1 MGELIPRAH
10 LHLTHRRFPHDP
22 HPKKREWV
30 VKIYFKRQVK
40 DMSKK
45 KEIDKDRLVNNEINR
60 LTKLFKDIDRNKRLT
75 AKGLIE
81 EAAYMKITLQE
92 LKVEIDKHG
101 PIDEMPQGDYSI
113 LREHPA
119 LKSYNTMVQRYT
131 NIIDKLTNLHPK
143 EEIKKEVDDGFEDFV
158 MMK

>member
-1 MGELIPRAH
+1 
-10 LHLTHRRFPHDP
+10 
-22 HPKKREWV
+22 
-30 VKIYFKRQVK
+30 
-40 DMSKK
+40 MSKK

-101 PIDEMPQGDYSI
+101 PIDEMPQGEYSI

-143 EEIKKEVDDGFEDFV
+143 EEMKKEVDDGFEDFV

>member
-1 MGELIPRAH
+1 MSE
-10 LHLTHRRFPHDP
+10 
-22 HPKKREWV
+22 KKNIE
-30 VKIYFKRQVK
+30 
-40 DMSKK
+40 
-45 KEIDKDRLVNNEINR
+45 KDRLVNNEIKR
-60 LTKLFKDIDRNKRLT
+60 LTGLFKDIERNKRLT
-75 AKGLIE
+75 AKGLVE
-81 EAAYMKITLQE
+81 EAAYMRITLQE
-92 LKVEIDKHG
+92 LKKEIDKEG

-143 EEIKKEVDDGFEDFV
+143 KEIKKEVDDGFEDFV

>member
-1 MGELIPRAH
+1 
-10 LHLTHRRFPHDP
+10 
-22 HPKKREWV
+22 
-30 VKIYFKRQVK
+30 
-40 DMSKK
+40 MSKK
-45 KEIDKDRLVNNEINR
+45 TEISKDVLVEKEIER
-60 LTKLFKDIDRNKRLT
+60 LTALFKDIDKNKRLT

-81 EAAYMKITLQE
+81 EAAYMRITLQE
-92 LKVEIDKHG
+92 LKKEIDKHG

-143 EEIKKEVDDGFEDFV
+143 EVKVVEEDDGFNEFISSRQD
-158 MMK
+158 

>member
-1 MGELIPRAH
+1 
-10 LHLTHRRFPHDP
+10 
-22 HPKKREWV
+22 
-30 VKIYFKRQVK
+30 
-40 DMSKK
+40 MSKK
-45 KEIDKDRLVNNEINR
+45 KEVDKDTLVKNEINR
-60 LTKLFKDIDRNKRLT
+60 LTKLFKDVDRNKRLT

-81 EAAYMKITLQE
+81 EAAYMRITLQE

-143 EEIKKEVDDGFEDFV
+143 DEMKKEVDDGFEDFV